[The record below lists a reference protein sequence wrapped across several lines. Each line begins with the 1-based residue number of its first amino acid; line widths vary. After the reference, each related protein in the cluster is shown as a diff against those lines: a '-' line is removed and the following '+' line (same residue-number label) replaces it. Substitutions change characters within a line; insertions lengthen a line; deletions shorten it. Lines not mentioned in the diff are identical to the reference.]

1 MSVCAHGAP
10 ARVRSRTRGGR
21 FGRLRVRLCTRR
33 LLACAKSDTKL
44 AVASRPCPLVHTGR
58 LRVCKVGHEKA
69 DSGGLV
75 SGKAHGTPARVH
87 KRTRRRARGPR
98 ASARAR
104 GQRPASPRGR
114 PKRSLRADKGYPR
127 SRFSARLT
135 RRGAPQIAGRH
146 ARPAGANPR
155 RARRRSTGRASRWA
169 RDEDVREGV
178 RNAQLFVTPH

>member
-114 PKRSLRADKGYPR
+114 PKRSLRADKGCPH

-146 ARPAGANPR
+146 ARASRDESALHPAEECWTRFEVGTG
-155 RARRRSTGRASRWA
+155 RRREGGRA
-169 RDEDVREGV
+169 
-178 RNAQLFVTPH
+178 